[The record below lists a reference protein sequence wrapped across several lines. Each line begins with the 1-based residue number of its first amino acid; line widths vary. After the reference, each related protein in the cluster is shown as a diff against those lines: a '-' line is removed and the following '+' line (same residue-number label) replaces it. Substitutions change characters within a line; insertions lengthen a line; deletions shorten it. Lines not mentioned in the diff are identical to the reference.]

1 MGKWKRTIA
10 GIVSAAMIVSA
21 FAGCSGQGDIT
32 SGPTEKDFPVAIG
45 TVTLKNEPAGVAVFS
60 PNLADVI
67 LAMGYEI
74 SLKAKS
80 SDCGQSDLSVL
91 PNVEPKDAAAVKAT
105 GATLALFDKNPG
117 DDITAALQKEGILS
131 LILPVATSRT
141 DLERL
146 YSEVGSAIK
155 GGSTGYQKG
164 VKTANNIFLTLDD
177 ITRIIPESNSP
188 VTVCYLYDAKGKAA
202 TGDMLASKLIESAG
216 LVNAFA
222 GSSGGQ
228 ATTEAMTISNPQYIF
243 CAEGVKKQLEQSADY
258 KKLEAVQKNRVFE
271 MKPEYM
277 EYQGRGMVQAV
288 SFMAGTVY
296 PQLLE
301 GTLPSSKPSSSS
313 SSKPSSSSGSSSSS
327 SPSSSSSAS
336 SSSKAPESS
345 SGGAAA
351 GAIPSGTYKRGDKSD
366 AVKALQTR
374 LDQLGYM
381 FTAINGEYTQG
392 TEQAVK
398 DFQYLN
404 KMEVTGIADPNT
416 IAKLNSSDVKVREKQ
431 S

>member
-1 MGKWKRTIA
+1 MGQLKRMIA
-10 GIVSAAMIVSA
+10 GLLSAVLIVSA
-21 FAGCSGQGDIT
+21 FTGCSSKGDIS
-32 SGPTEKDFPVAIG
+32 SGAAKQDFPVTIG
-45 TVTLKNEPAGVAVFS
+45 TVTLKSEPAGVAVFS

-80 SDCGQSDLSVL
+80 NDCDQEDLSVL
-91 PNVEPKDAAAVKAT
+91 PNVDPSDPAAVKAT
-105 GATLALFDKNPG
+105 GATLALFGANPG
-117 DDITAALQKEGILS
+117 DGITAALQKEGILS
-131 LILPVATSRT
+131 LILPAAASRS

-146 YSEVGSAIK
+146 YSEVGAAIK

-164 VKTANNIFLTLDD
+164 IKTANNIYLTLDD
-177 ITRIIPESNSP
+177 ITRVIPETDSP

-202 TGDMLASKLIESAG
+202 TGDMLAGKLIESAG

-222 GSSGGQ
+222 GSNGGQ
-228 ATTEAMTISNPQYIF
+228 ASTEALTISNPQYIF
-243 CAEGVKKQLEQSADY
+243 CAEGVKKQLQESDKY
-258 KKLEAVQKNRVFE
+258 KKLEAVQKNRVYE
-271 MKPEYM
+271 MNPTYM
-277 EYQGRGMVQAV
+277 ERQGRGMIQAV

-296 PQLLE
+296 PELLE
-301 GTLPSSKPSSSS
+301 GTLPSSKPSEPASSAPAS
-313 SSKPSSSSGSSSSS
+313 SGGSSSSS
-327 SPSSSSSAS
+327 SSSSATS
-336 SSSKAPESS
+336 GKTPAS
-345 SGGAAA
+345 SGQSA
-351 GAIPSGTYKRGDKSD
+351 GVVPSGTYKRGDKSD

-381 FTAINGEYTQG
+381 FTAISGEYTAG

-404 KMEVTGIADPNT
+404 GMEVTGIADPNT
-416 IAKLNSSDVKVREKQ
+416 VAKLNSSEAKKRE

>member
-1 MGKWKRTIA
+1 MGQLKRMIA
-10 GIVSAAMIVSA
+10 GLLSAVLIVSA
-21 FAGCSGQGDIT
+21 FTGCSSKGDIS
-32 SGPTEKDFPVAIG
+32 SGAAKQDFPVTIG
-45 TVTLKNEPAGVAVFS
+45 TVTLKSEPAGVAVFS

-80 SDCGQSDLSVL
+80 KDCDQEDLSVL
-91 PNVEPKDAAAVKAT
+91 PNVDPSDPAAVKAT
-105 GATLALFDKNPG
+105 GATLALFGANPG
-117 DDITAALQKEGILS
+117 DGITAALQKEGILS
-131 LILPVATSRT
+131 LILPAAASRS

-146 YSEVGSAIK
+146 YSEVGAAIK

-164 VKTANNIFLTLDD
+164 IKTANNIYLTLDD
-177 ITRIIPESNSP
+177 ITRVIPETDSP

-202 TGDMLASKLIESAG
+202 TGEMLAGKLIESAG

-222 GSSGGQ
+222 GSNGGQ
-228 ATTEAMTISNPQYIF
+228 ASTEALTISNPQYIF
-243 CAEGVKKQLEQSADY
+243 CAEGVKKQLQESDKY
-258 KKLEAVQKNRVFE
+258 KKLEAVQKNRVYE
-271 MKPEYM
+271 MNPTYM
-277 EYQGRGMVQAV
+277 ERQGRGMIQAV

-296 PQLLE
+296 PELLE
-301 GTLPSSKPSSSS
+301 GTLPSSKPSEPASSAPAS
-313 SSKPSSSSGSSSSS
+313 SGGSSSSS
-327 SPSSSSSAS
+327 SSSATS
-336 SSSKAPESS
+336 GKTPAS
-345 SGGAAA
+345 SGQSA
-351 GAIPSGTYKRGDKSD
+351 GAVPSGTYKRGDKSD

-381 FTAINGEYTQG
+381 FTAISGEYTAG

-404 KMEVTGIADPNT
+404 GMEVTGIADPNT
-416 IAKLNSSDVKVREKQ
+416 VAKLNSSEAKKRE

>member
-1 MGKWKRTIA
+1 MGQLKRMIA
-10 GIVSAAMIVSA
+10 GLLSAVLIASA
-21 FAGCSGQGDIT
+21 FTGCSSKGDIS
-32 SGPTEKDFPVAIG
+32 SGAAEQDFPVTIG

-80 SDCGQSDLSVL
+80 KDCDQEDLSVL
-91 PNVEPKDAAAVKAT
+91 PNVDPSDPAAVKAT
-105 GATLALFDKNPG
+105 GATLALFGANPG
-117 DDITAALQKEGILS
+117 DGITAALQKEGILS
-131 LILPVATSRT
+131 LVLPAAASRS

-146 YSEVGSAIK
+146 YSEVGAAIK

-164 VKTANNIFLTLDD
+164 IKTANNIYLTLDD
-177 ITRIIPESNSP
+177 ITRVIPETDSP

-202 TGDMLASKLIESAG
+202 TGDMLAGKLIESAG

-222 GSSGGQ
+222 GSNGGQ
-228 ATTEAMTISNPQYIF
+228 ASTEALTISNPQYIF
-243 CAEGVKKQLEQSADY
+243 CAEGVKKQLQESDKY
-258 KKLEAVQKNRVFE
+258 KKLEAVQKNRVYE
-271 MKPEYM
+271 MNPTYM
-277 EYQGRGMVQAV
+277 ERQGRGMIQAV

-296 PQLLE
+296 PELLE
-301 GTLPSSKPSSSS
+301 GTLPSSKPSEPASSAPAS
-313 SSKPSSSSGSSSSS
+313 SGGSSSSS
-327 SPSSSSSAS
+327 SSSATS
-336 SSSKAPESS
+336 GKTPAS
-345 SGGAAA
+345 SGQSA
-351 GAIPSGTYKRGDKSD
+351 GAVPSGTYKRGDKSD

-381 FTAINGEYTQG
+381 FTAISGEYTAG

-404 KMEVTGIADPNT
+404 GMEVTGIADPNT
-416 IAKLNSSDVKVREKQ
+416 VAKLNSSEAKKRE

>member
-1 MGKWKRTIA
+1 MGQLKRMIA
-10 GIVSAAMIVSA
+10 GLLSAVLIVSA
-21 FAGCSGQGDIT
+21 FTGCSSKGDIS
-32 SGPTEKDFPVAIG
+32 SGAAKQDFPVTIG
-45 TVTLKNEPAGVAVFS
+45 TVTLKSEPAGVAVFS

-80 SDCGQSDLSVL
+80 KDCDQEDLSVL
-91 PNVEPKDAAAVKAT
+91 PNVDPSDPAAVKAT
-105 GATLALFDKNPG
+105 GATLALFGANPG
-117 DDITAALQKEGILS
+117 DGITAALQKEGILS
-131 LILPVATSRT
+131 LILPAAASRS

-146 YSEVGSAIK
+146 YSEVGAAIK

-164 VKTANNIFLTLDD
+164 IKTANNIYLTLDD
-177 ITRIIPESNSP
+177 ITRVIPETDSP

-202 TGDMLASKLIESAG
+202 TGDMLAGKLIESAG

-222 GSSGGQ
+222 GSNGGQ
-228 ATTEAMTISNPQYIF
+228 VSTEALTISNPQYIF
-243 CAEGVKKQLEQSADY
+243 CAEGVKKQLQESDKY
-258 KKLEAVQKNRVFE
+258 KKLEAVQKNRVYE
-271 MKPEYM
+271 MNPTYM
-277 EYQGRGMVQAV
+277 ERQGRGMIQAV

-296 PQLLE
+296 PELLE
-301 GTLPSSKPSSSS
+301 GTLPSSKPSEPASSAPAS
-313 SSKPSSSSGSSSSS
+313 SGGSSSSS
-327 SPSSSSSAS
+327 SSSATS
-336 SSSKAPESS
+336 GKTPAS
-345 SGGAAA
+345 SGQSA
-351 GAIPSGTYKRGDKSD
+351 GAVPSGTYKRGDKSD

-381 FTAINGEYTQG
+381 FTAISGEYTAG

-404 KMEVTGIADPNT
+404 GMEVTGIADPNT
-416 IAKLNSSDVKVREKQ
+416 VAKLNSSEAKKRE